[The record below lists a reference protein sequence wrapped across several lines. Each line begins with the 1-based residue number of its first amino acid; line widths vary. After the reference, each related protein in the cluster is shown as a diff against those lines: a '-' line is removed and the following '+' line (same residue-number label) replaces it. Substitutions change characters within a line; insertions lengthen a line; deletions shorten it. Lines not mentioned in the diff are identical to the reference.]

1 MMKKILRI
9 LAGGGYLKE
18 TLKYILRSKIFIHKY
33 ICEIENMYDM
43 EAYALKARNEKFF
56 LDLFQ
61 RAFDRSPFYRQ
72 LYMEAGLHKEDIK
85 SLEDIKKLPIIT
97 KDMIKAHADEIRI
110 APKWKLIKNHTSG
123 TTGTPLMVYEDWPS
137 IWREQAYF
145 YCYRKRCGYTYG
157 QPIVSLRGN
166 LEKKDLYL
174 KVHISNTL
182 YLSSYNINPQT
193 TELYYQQILKHK
205 PVAIEGYPS
214 SLYSLA
220 LMMRDKGLQL
230 HIPVAF
236 TSSESLLDYQR
247 ELIEKQFDTQIFD
260 HYGTTER
267 TIRLSESFNHN
278 GYFED
283 PGYSINEY
291 TEDGEITTSLINFSF
306 PLIRYKGNDVI
317 EMMEATRENPQVIV
331 KKVQG
336 RKSSYLIG
344 KDGTE
349 YSGALL
355 TRVFKDIRTIDNAQF
370 IQEKRGEVRLNYVP
384 GREFSKED
392 ERKLVYAVKE
402 QLGEDNFEFAF
413 YPVSANEMVYSS
425 RGKFNYIIQLETKWG
440 GVKRIKGRVDDIII
454 GKDGS
459 LLTRVDFIEE
469 GNHIKAC
476 QWIQEDKGKLLI
488 LIVPDKGF
496 SPQDKNYVIEETL
509 KRIGKDNVDLE
520 TQIVGIEQLY
530 YTKRGKFQ
538 LIVNKINK

>member
-1 MMKKILRI
+1 MMKKYI
-9 LAGGGYLKE
+9 KE
-18 TLKYILRSKIFIHKY
+18 SLKYILRSQLFVKRY
-33 ICEIENMYDM
+33 VEEIETLYQMSPN
-43 EAYALKARNEKFF
+43 ELRNRNEKCF
-56 LDLFQ
+56 LDLFHK
-61 RAFDRSPFYRQ
+61 AYDKSSFYRK
-72 LYMEAGLHKEDIK
+72 LYTDAGINKEDIK
-85 SLEDIKKLPIIT
+85 SLEDINKLPIIT
-97 KDMIKAHADEIRI
+97 KEMIKVHAEEIRI

-193 TELYYQQILKHK
+193 TEFYYQQIVNHK

-220 LMMRDKGLQL
+220 LMMRDKGMKL

-247 ELIEKQFDTQIFD
+247 ELIERQFDTQIYD

-283 PGYSINEY
+283 PGYSIDEY

-306 PLIRYKGNDVI
+306 PLIRYKGNDVM
-317 EMMEATRENPQVIV
+317 EMIEATEVNPQVIV

-355 TRVFKDIRTIDNAQF
+355 TRVFKDISTIDNAQF
-370 IQEKRGEVRLNYVP
+370 VQERRGKVKLNYVP
-384 GREFSKED
+384 SKGFSKDD
-392 ERKLVYAVKE
+392 EKKLVNVVKE
-402 QLGEDNFEFAF
+402 QLGENNFEFDF
-413 YPVSANEMVYSS
+413 RPVSADEIVYSS
-425 RGKFNYIIQLETKWG
+425 SGKFNYI
-440 GVKRIKGRVDDIII
+440 
-454 GKDGS
+454 
-459 LLTRVDFIEE
+459 
-469 GNHIKAC
+469 
-476 QWIQEDKGKLLI
+476 
-488 LIVPDKGF
+488 
-496 SPQDKNYVIEETL
+496 
-509 KRIGKDNVDLE
+509 
-520 TQIVGIEQLY
+520 
-530 YTKRGKFQ
+530 
-538 LIVNKINK
+538 VNKIK

>member
-1 MMKKILRI
+1 MNKKYI
-9 LAGGGYLKE
+9 KE
-18 TLKYILRSKIFIHKY
+18 SIKYILRSKVCIRKY
-33 ICEIENMYDM
+33 INDVERLYEMSP
-43 EAYALKARNEKFF
+43 EELRARNERCF
-56 LDLFQ
+56 LELFNK
-61 RAFDRSPFYRQ
+61 AYDNSSFYQ
-72 LYMEAGLHKEDIK
+72 KLYSDAGIKKEDIK

-97 KDMIKAHADEIRI
+97 KDMIKAHAEEIRI

-166 LEKKDLYL
+166 LEKKDLYM

-193 TELYYQQILKHK
+193 TELYYNQIVKHN

-247 ELIEKQFDTQIFD
+247 ELIEKQFDTQIYD

-291 TEDGEITTSLINFSF
+291 TEDGEITTSLINYSF

-317 EMMEATRENPQVIV
+317 ELMEATEENPQVIV
-331 KKVQG
+331 KKIQG

-355 TRVFKDIRTIDNAQF
+355 TRVFKDISTIDNAQF
-370 IQEKRGEVRLNYVP
+370 VQEKKGEVKLNYVP
-384 GREFSKED
+384 GNGFTKED
-392 ERKLVYAVKE
+392 EQKLKNAVIE
-402 QLGEDNFEFAF
+402 QLGESNFEFHF
-413 YPVSANEMVYSS
+413 NVISSSDIIYTS
-425 RGKFNYIIQLETKWG
+425 RGKFNYI
-440 GVKRIKGRVDDIII
+440 
-454 GKDGS
+454 
-459 LLTRVDFIEE
+459 
-469 GNHIKAC
+469 
-476 QWIQEDKGKLLI
+476 
-488 LIVPDKGF
+488 
-496 SPQDKNYVIEETL
+496 
-509 KRIGKDNVDLE
+509 
-520 TQIVGIEQLY
+520 
-530 YTKRGKFQ
+530 
-538 LIVNKINK
+538 VNKINK

>member
-1 MMKKILRI
+1 MIKKYII
-9 LAGGGYLKE
+9 E
-18 TLKYILRSKIFIHKY
+18 SLKYILRSQLFVNRYVK
-33 ICEIENMYDM
+33 EIE
-43 EAYALKARNEKFF
+43 ALYQMSPNELRARNEKCF
-56 LDLFQ
+56 LKLFNK
-61 RAFDRSPFYRQ
+61 AFDKSSFYRN
-72 LYMEAGLHKEDIK
+72 LYSQSGIKKEDIRC
-85 SLEDIKKLPIIT
+85 LEDIIKLPIIT
-97 KDMIKAHADEIRI
+97 KDMIKAHADEILI
-110 APKWKLIKNHTSG
+110 APKWNLIKNHTSG

-145 YCYRKRCGYTYG
+145 YCYRKRCGYIYG

-193 TELYYQQILKHK
+193 TELYYQQIVKHK

-236 TSSESLLDYQR
+236 TSSETLLDYQR

-317 EMMEATRENPQVIV
+317 EMIEATEENPQVIV
-331 KKVQG
+331 KKVHG
-336 RKSSYLIG
+336 RKEDYIVC
-344 KDGTE
+344 KDGT
-349 YSGALL
+349 
-355 TRVFKDIRTIDNAQF
+355 RVKRLGFILKGDYPIKAAQLVQTK
-370 IQEKRGEVRLNYVP
+370 IGMLIL
-384 GREFSKED
+384 
-392 ERKLVYAVKE
+392 KLVPDSNYSDEYKRLILEALENRVGKNNIDVE
-402 QLGEDNFEFAF
+402 VQLVQMKDLI
-413 YPVSANEMVYSS
+413 YSS
-425 RGKFNYIIQLETKWG
+425 RGKFNYI
-440 GVKRIKGRVDDIII
+440 
-454 GKDGS
+454 
-459 LLTRVDFIEE
+459 
-469 GNHIKAC
+469 
-476 QWIQEDKGKLLI
+476 
-488 LIVPDKGF
+488 
-496 SPQDKNYVIEETL
+496 
-509 KRIGKDNVDLE
+509 
-520 TQIVGIEQLY
+520 
-530 YTKRGKFQ
+530 
-538 LIVNKINK
+538 VNRINK

>member
-1 MMKKILRI
+1 MNKKYI
-9 LAGGGYLKE
+9 KE
-18 TLKYILRSKIFIHKY
+18 SIKYILRSRLFIQKY
-33 ICEIENMYDM
+33 INEIERLYEMSPY
-43 EAYALKARNEKFF
+43 ELKRRNEEKF
-56 LDLFQ
+56 LHLF
-61 RAFDRSPFYRQ
+61 RLAYDHSRFYNK
-72 LYMEAGLHKEDIK
+72 LYSEAGIHKEDIRF
-85 SLEDIKKLPIIT
+85 LEDIQKLPVIT
-97 KDMIKAHADEIRI
+97 KEMIKAYAEEMRI
-110 APKWKLIKNHTSG
+110 APKWNLIKNHTSG

-193 TELYYQQILKHK
+193 TDIYYRQIVKHK

-247 ELIEKQFDTQIFD
+247 ELIERQFDTQIYD

-267 TIRLSESFNHN
+267 TIRLTESFNHN

-306 PLIRYKGNDVI
+306 PLIRYKGNDI
-317 EMMEATRENPQVIV
+317 MEMMEATEENPQVIV

-355 TRVFKDIRTIDNAQF
+355 TRVFKDINTIDNAQF
-370 IQEKRGEVRLNYVP
+370 VQEKRGEVKLNYVP
-384 GREFSKED
+384 GKGFSKED
-392 ERKLVYAVKE
+392 ERKLVNAVKE
-402 QLGEDNFEFAF
+402 QLGENNFEFAF
-413 YPVSANEMVYSS
+413 CSISANEIVYSS
-425 RGKFNYIIQLETKWG
+425 RGKFNYII
-440 GVKRIKGRVDDIII
+440 
-454 GKDGS
+454 
-459 LLTRVDFIEE
+459 
-469 GNHIKAC
+469 
-476 QWIQEDKGKLLI
+476 
-488 LIVPDKGF
+488 
-496 SPQDKNYVIEETL
+496 
-509 KRIGKDNVDLE
+509 
-520 TQIVGIEQLY
+520 
-530 YTKRGKFQ
+530 
-538 LIVNKINK
+538 NKIK

>member
-1 MMKKILRI
+1 MIKKYII
-9 LAGGGYLKE
+9 E
-18 TLKYILRSKIFIHKY
+18 SLKYILRSQLFVNRYVK
-33 ICEIENMYDM
+33 EIE
-43 EAYALKARNEKFF
+43 ALYQMSPNELRERNEKCF
-56 LDLFQ
+56 LKLFN
-61 RAFDRSPFYRQ
+61 RAYDNSSFYMK
-72 LYMEAGLHKEDIK
+72 LYSDAGIKKDDIK
-85 SLEDIKKLPIIT
+85 CLEDIKKLPIIT
-97 KDMIKAHADEIRI
+97 KDMIKAHAEEIRI

-220 LMMRDKGLQL
+220 LMMRDKGLKL

-317 EMMEATRENPQVIV
+317 EMMEATEENPQVIV
-331 KKVQG
+331 KKVKG

-349 YSGALL
+349 YSSALL
-355 TRVFKDIRTIDNAQF
+355 TRVFKDINSIDNAQF
-370 IQEKRGEVRLNYVP
+370 VQDKQGKIKLNYVR
-384 GREFSKED
+384 GKGFINAD
-392 ERKLVYAVKE
+392 EQKLRNSVIE
-402 QLGEDNFEFAF
+402 QFGKNNFDFHFNAITPSDII
-413 YPVSANEMVYSS
+413 YTK
-425 RGKFNYIIQLETKWG
+425 RGKFNYIIQLIRRT
-440 GVKRIKGRVDDIII
+440 GVVINKIEGRTEDYIICKDGSRVMRVGFIMKKANNVKASQIVQEAIGDIII
-454 GKDGS
+454 NIVPEKNFSEIDKNNIVNS
-459 LLTRVDFIEE
+459 LLDRV
-469 GNHIKAC
+469 
-476 QWIQEDKGKLLI
+476 
-488 LIVPDKGF
+488 
-496 SPQDKNYVIEETL
+496 
-509 KRIGKDNVDLE
+509 GKDNLNVRLLVKDIDGL
-520 TQIVGIEQLY
+520 I
-530 YTKRGKFQ
+530 YTKRGKFNY
-538 LIVNKINK
+538 IVNRINK

>member
-9 LAGGGYLKE
+9 LAGGGGYLKE

-43 EAYALKARNEKFF
+43 EAYALKARNENIF

-145 YCYRKRCGYTYG
+145 YCYRKRCGYIYG

-193 TELYYQQILKHK
+193 TELYYKQIVKHK

-317 EMMEATRENPQVIV
+317 EMMEATEENPQVIV

-355 TRVFKDIRTIDNAQF
+355 TRVFKEIRTIDNAQF

-440 GVKRIKGRVDDIII
+440 GGKTNKR
-454 GKDGS
+454 
-459 LLTRVDFIEE
+459 T
-469 GNHIKAC
+469 C
-476 QWIQEDKGKLLI
+476 
-488 LIVPDKGF
+488 
-496 SPQDKNYVIEETL
+496 
-509 KRIGKDNVDLE
+509 
-520 TQIVGIEQLY
+520 
-530 YTKRGKFQ
+530 
-538 LIVNKINK
+538 

>member
-1 MMKKILRI
+1 
-9 LAGGGYLKE
+9 
-18 TLKYILRSKIFIHKY
+18 
-33 ICEIENMYDM
+33 MYDM
-43 EAYALKARNEKFF
+43 EAYALKARNEKIF

>member
-1 MMKKILRI
+1 MIKKYII
-9 LAGGGYLKE
+9 E
-18 TLKYILRSKIFIHKY
+18 SLKYILRSQLFVNRYVK
-33 ICEIENMYDM
+33 EIE
-43 EAYALKARNEKFF
+43 ALYQMSPNELRARNEKCF
-56 LDLFQ
+56 LKLFN
-61 RAFDRSPFYRQ
+61 RAYDNSSFYKK
-72 LYMEAGLHKEDIK
+72 LYSDAGIKKDDIK
-85 SLEDIKKLPIIT
+85 CLEDIKKLPIIT
-97 KDMIKAHADEIRI
+97 KDMIKAHAEEIRI

-193 TELYYQQILKHK
+193 TELYYKQIVKHK

-220 LMMRDKGLQL
+220 LMLRDKGLQL

-331 KKVQG
+331 KKVHG
-336 RKSSYLIG
+336 RKEDYIVC
-344 KDGTE
+344 KDGTRVQRLDFILKGDYPIKAAQLVQTKKGMLILKLVPDSNYSDE
-349 YSGALL
+349 YKRLILEAL
-355 TRVFKDIRTIDNAQF
+355 
-370 IQEKRGEVRLNYVP
+370 EKRVGKNNIDVDVQ
-384 GREFSKED
+384 
-392 ERKLVYAVKE
+392 LVQMKD
-402 QLGEDNFEFAF
+402 LI
-413 YPVSANEMVYSS
+413 YSS

-440 GVKRIKGRVDDIII
+440 G
-454 GKDGS
+454 
-459 LLTRVDFIEE
+459 
-469 GNHIKAC
+469 
-476 QWIQEDKGKLLI
+476 
-488 LIVPDKGF
+488 
-496 SPQDKNYVIEETL
+496 
-509 KRIGKDNVDLE
+509 
-520 TQIVGIEQLY
+520 
-530 YTKRGKFQ
+530 
-538 LIVNKINK
+538 

>member
-1 MMKKILRI
+1 MIKKYI
-9 LAGGGYLKE
+9 KE
-18 TLKYILRSKIFIHKY
+18 SLKYILRSQLFVKRY
-33 ICEIENMYDM
+33 VEEIETLYQMSPN
-43 EAYALKARNEKFF
+43 ELRNRNEKCF
-56 LDLFQ
+56 LDLFHK
-61 RAFDRSPFYRQ
+61 AYDKSSFYRK
-72 LYMEAGLHKEDIK
+72 LYTDAGINKEDIK
-85 SLEDIKKLPIIT
+85 SLEDINKLPIIT
-97 KDMIKAHADEIRI
+97 KEMIKAHADEIRI
-110 APKWKLIKNHTSG
+110 TPKWKLIKNHTSG

-193 TELYYQQILKHK
+193 TEFYYQQIVNHK

-220 LMMRDKGLQL
+220 LMMRDKGMKL

-247 ELIEKQFDTQIFD
+247 ELIERQFDTQIYD

-306 PLIRYKGNDVI
+306 PLIRYKGNDVM
-317 EMMEATRENPQVIV
+317 EMMESTSENPQVIV

-355 TRVFKDIRTIDNAQF
+355 TRVFKDISTIDNAQF
-370 IQEKRGEVRLNYVP
+370 VQERRGKVKLNYVP
-384 GREFSKED
+384 SKGFSKDD
-392 ERKLVYAVKE
+392 EKKLVNAVKE
-402 QLGEDNFEFAF
+402 QLGENNFEFDF
-413 YPVSANEMVYSS
+413 RPVSADGIVYSS
-425 RGKFNYIIQLETKWG
+425 SGKFNYI
-440 GVKRIKGRVDDIII
+440 
-454 GKDGS
+454 
-459 LLTRVDFIEE
+459 
-469 GNHIKAC
+469 
-476 QWIQEDKGKLLI
+476 
-488 LIVPDKGF
+488 
-496 SPQDKNYVIEETL
+496 
-509 KRIGKDNVDLE
+509 
-520 TQIVGIEQLY
+520 
-530 YTKRGKFQ
+530 
-538 LIVNKINK
+538 VNKIK

>member
-1 MMKKILRI
+1 MNKKYI
-9 LAGGGYLKE
+9 KE
-18 TLKYILRSKIFIHKY
+18 TLKYILRSRLFIQKY
-33 ICEIENMYDM
+33 VDEIDALYGMTPDE
-43 EAYALKARNEKFF
+43 LKARNEKRF
-56 LDLFQ
+56 LDLF
-61 RAFDRSPFYRQ
+61 RKAYDKSPFYHR
-72 LYMEAGLHKEDIK
+72 LYSEAGISKEDIRT
-85 SLEDIKKLPIIT
+85 LDDIRKLPIIT
-97 KDMIKAHADEIRI
+97 KDMVKAHAEEIRTE
-110 APKWKLIKNHTSG
+110 PKWKLIKNHTSG

-193 TELYYQQILKHK
+193 AETYYQQAARHK

-220 LMMRDKGLQL
+220 LMLRDKGLQL

-236 TSSESLLDYQR
+236 TSSETLLDYQR
-247 ELIEKQFDTQIFD
+247 ELIEKQFDTQIYD

-306 PLIRYKGNDVI
+306 PLIRYKGNDVM
-317 EMMEATRENPQVIV
+317 EMMEATEENPQVTV

-355 TRVFKDIRTIDNAQF
+355 TRVFKDISTIDNAQF
-370 IQEKRGEVRLNYVP
+370 VQGKRGEVKLNYVP
-384 GREFSKED
+384 GNGFSKDD
-392 ERKLVYAVKE
+392 ERKLVNAIKE
-402 QLGEDNFEFAF
+402 QLGENNFDFAF
-413 YPVSANEMVYSS
+413 YPVSADEIIYSS
-425 RGKFNYIIQLETKWG
+425 RGKFNYIIQLTTKHG
-440 GVKRIKGRVDDIII
+440 G
-454 GKDGS
+454 
-459 LLTRVDFIEE
+459 
-469 GNHIKAC
+469 
-476 QWIQEDKGKLLI
+476 
-488 LIVPDKGF
+488 
-496 SPQDKNYVIEETL
+496 
-509 KRIGKDNVDLE
+509 
-520 TQIVGIEQLY
+520 
-530 YTKRGKFQ
+530 
-538 LIVNKINK
+538 

>member
-1 MMKKILRI
+1 MNKKYI
-9 LAGGGYLKE
+9 KE
-18 TLKYILRSKIFIHKY
+18 SVKYILRSKLCICKY
-33 ICEIENMYDM
+33 INDIERLYEMTP
-43 EAYALKARNEKFF
+43 EGLRARNERCF
-56 LDLFQ
+56 LELFNK
-61 RAFDRSPFYRQ
+61 AYDNSSFYHK
-72 LYMEAGLHKEDIK
+72 LYSDAGIKKEDIK

-97 KDMIKAHADEIRI
+97 KDMIKAHAEEIRI

-193 TELYYQQILKHK
+193 TELYYQQIIKHK

-247 ELIEKQFDTQIFD
+247 ELIEKQFDTQIYD

-267 TIRLSESFNHN
+267 TIRLSESFNHH

-317 EMMEATRENPQVIV
+317 ELMEATEENPQVIV
-331 KKVQG
+331 KKIQG

-355 TRVFKDIRTIDNAQF
+355 TRVFKDISTIDNAQF
-370 IQEKRGEVRLNYVP
+370 VQEKNGEVKLNYVP
-384 GREFSKED
+384 GNGFTKED
-392 ERKLVYAVKE
+392 EQKLKNAVIE
-402 QLGEDNFEFAF
+402 QLGESNFEFHF
-413 YPVSANEMVYSS
+413 NVISSSDIIYTS
-425 RGKFNYIIQLETKWG
+425 RGKFNYI
-440 GVKRIKGRVDDIII
+440 
-454 GKDGS
+454 
-459 LLTRVDFIEE
+459 
-469 GNHIKAC
+469 
-476 QWIQEDKGKLLI
+476 
-488 LIVPDKGF
+488 
-496 SPQDKNYVIEETL
+496 
-509 KRIGKDNVDLE
+509 
-520 TQIVGIEQLY
+520 
-530 YTKRGKFQ
+530 
-538 LIVNKINK
+538 VNKINK